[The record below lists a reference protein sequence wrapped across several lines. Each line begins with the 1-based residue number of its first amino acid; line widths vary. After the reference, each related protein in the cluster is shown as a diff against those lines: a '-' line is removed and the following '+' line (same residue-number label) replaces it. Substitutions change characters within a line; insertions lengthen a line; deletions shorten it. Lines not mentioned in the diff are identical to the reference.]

1 MPNMFPTMYRGDD
14 DRAGHPQTESDPRVE
29 PKALRVG
36 YWWLIVT
43 AGITI
48 FFGLV
53 VATAGYTGDP
63 NVDPRLM
70 AAVEANQRVV
80 GIINIVAG
88 FVLAMLLTQV
98 RRAAK
103 YARRWT
109 VAIILLL
116 VIVDLV
122 AFTVKAAGVGIAI
135 IPLLLTIGALIIY
148 RPAVNRYV
156 AYRNDELFYE

>member
-14 DRAGHPQTESDPRVE
+14 ARTSNKETDPRIE

-36 YWWLIVT
+36 YWWLVVT
-43 AGITI
+43 AGLTI

-53 VATAGYTGDP
+53 VATSGYTGDP
-63 NVDPRLM
+63 NVDQKLIE
-70 AAVEANQRVV
+70 AVVANQRVV

-88 FVLAMLLTQV
+88 FLIAMMMTQV

-109 VAIILLL
+109 IAIIVLIVL
-116 VIVDLV
+116 VDLV
-122 AFTVKAAGVGIAI
+122 AFTVKAAGAGIAL
-135 IPLLLTIGALIIY
+135 IPMLLTIGALIIY

-156 AYRNDELFYE
+156 AYKNDELFYE